1 MQCIIIYID
10 KMLDIY
16 PLNPV
21 HDNEIKNDII
31 YNIILMTYIH
41 LLHYIMFRDFSTN
54 KIVEIKDNLL
64 QSSKNLTNL

>member
-54 KIVEIKDNLL
+54 KIVEIKENVL
-64 QSSKNLTNL
+64 QSSNNLINL

>member
-64 QSSKNLTNL
+64 QSSNNLKNL

>member
-64 QSSKNLTNL
+64 QSSNNLTNL